1 MEKRFIPASDR
12 AIRYKGRIDR
22 TLPDAPKIV
31 FAGTMITLRFV
42 GTELSAVIC
51 NHKFYNKMELGLL
64 VDGKE
69 EKVCFDTDRERF
81 SLPLVSGLERRE
93 HEITLFKRQDATHY
107 FDFFGFETDAD
118 AELLPPR
125 PRSDRRIECYGDS
138 VSAGAVC
145 EAVDYVASND
155 PDNTD
160 GVYDN
165 AYHSYSMITARNLG
179 AEIHNI
185 AQGGIAIFDRTG
197 YYHSPETIGMETA
210 YDKVIYFPEEC
221 GYSDW
226 DFSLYTPQ
234 VVILAV
240 GQNDQHREQGD
251 DPDITDPDYRRKWKD
266 RYEEIIRSLR
276 SHYPKAQFI
285 MLLTVL
291 MHDPS
296 WDRAL
301 DEIVSELT
309 AEGDGKISHLTF
321 TRCGKATPGHPRL
334 PEQYEMASE
343 LTAYISRLGD
353 SLWE

>member
-1 MEKRFIPASDR
+1 MEKRFIPASDP
-12 AIRYKGRIDR
+12 AIRYMGRIDL

-51 NHKFYNKMELGLL
+51 NHRFYNKMELGLL

-69 EKVCFDTDRERF
+69 EKVCFDNDRERF
-81 SLPLVSGLERRE
+81 SLPLVSGLERGE
-93 HEITLFKRQDATHY
+93 HEVTLFKRQDATHY
-107 FDFFGFETDAD
+107 FDFFGFETDSD

-155 PDNTD
+155 PENNE

-221 GYSDW
+221 GYTQW

-240 GQNDQHREQGD
+240 GQNDQHREQGE
-251 DPDITDPDYRRKWKD
+251 DPDINDPEYRRKWKD
-266 RYEEIIRSLR
+266 RYEDIIRDLR

-309 AEGDGKISHLTF
+309 DEGDCRISHFTF

-353 SLWE
+353 GIWE

>member
-107 FDFFGFETDAD
+107 FDIFGFETDAD